1 MTISVTY
8 IFQDLRNAVW
18 KYSKNTL
25 KNVTSSYM
33 ICYDVITQVGQT
45 RVEPTVYTI
54 LCVTASC
61 GIVLGATFLA
71 VNIKYRHQK

>member
-1 MTISVTY
+1 
-8 IFQDLRNAVW
+8 
-18 KYSKNTL
+18 
-25 KNVTSSYM
+25 M
-33 ICYDVITQVGQT
+33 ICYDVITKVEQT

>member
-1 MTISVTY
+1 MFNNKSRPPKDRTFKRVKRTIT
-8 IFQDLRNAVW
+8 
-18 KYSKNTL
+18 
-25 KNVTSSYM
+25 TSQFKS
-33 ICYDVITQVGQT
+33 DQVEQT